1 MTRRTVKKLG
11 YTVALILLIIGFGL
25 LIWKGPWWLDGDHLR
40 SKNLEPADGVVIT
53 GVRTALVALGAG
65 AIAAMGLY
73 YSHQNHRHT
82 EKLFK
87 HTQDKDIEQAA
98 LTREGQVTDRYT
110 AAIKLLASE
119 RLHERLGGIYSL
131 ERIARDSSR
140 DHPTVTEVLA
150 AFIRNPPLPEEAIGR
165 DDVNAALRVLG
176 RRDLSHDPRGLVLRM
191 RGAPLS
197 TTDGED
203 LKLDRADLS
212 SAQLCDVNW
221 SRAELNEAVLRDA
234 DLTNAHLKGARLR
247 GADLSRACL
256 ANVDLT
262 PNTRTLS
269 VKKWKITSPTD
280 ITDAILHGSDLSGA
294 DLSEIIGLTTEQL
307 SNAVITRRTKLPPEL
322 QSDVALQKHVEDCE
336 QGWRPFAE

>member
-1 MTRRTVKKLG
+1 MKRALKALG
-11 YTVALILLIIGFGL
+11 YTIMLVAVIVGFGL

-65 AIAAMGLY
+65 AVAAMGLY

-82 EKLFK
+82 ERLFK
-87 HTQDKDIEQAA
+87 HTRDKDVEQAA
-98 LTREGQVTDRYT
+98 LTREGQVTDRYV
-110 AAIKLLASE
+110 AAIKLLASD

-150 AFIRNPPLPEEAIGR
+150 AYIRNPPAPKEAAGR

-176 RRDLSHDPRGLVLRM
+176 RRDLSHDPRSLILRL
-191 RGAPLS
+191 RGAPLNN
-197 TTDGED
+197 TDGED

-212 SAQLCDVNW
+212 TAQLRSVRW
-221 SRAELNEAVLRDA
+221 SCPELNEAMLRNA
-234 DLTNAHLKGARLR
+234 DLTNAHLNGARLR
-247 GADLSRACL
+247 GADLSGACL
-256 ANVDLT
+256 ANADLT

-269 VKKWKITSPTD
+269 AKKWKLTNPTD
-280 ITDAILHGSDLSGA
+280 LTDAILHSSDLDGA
-294 DLSEIIGLTTEQL
+294 DLSDTVGLTKEQL
-307 SNAVITRRTKLPPEL
+307 LNTVITRSTRLPREL
-322 QSDVALQKHVEDCE
+322 EVDAALQKHVEDCE
-336 QGWRPFAE
+336 QGWRPHVE